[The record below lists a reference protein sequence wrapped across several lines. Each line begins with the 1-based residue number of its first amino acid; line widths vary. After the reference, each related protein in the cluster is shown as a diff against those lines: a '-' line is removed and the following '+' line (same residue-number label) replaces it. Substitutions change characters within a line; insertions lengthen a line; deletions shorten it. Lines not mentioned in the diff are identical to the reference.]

1 MNLLNDIINYVRR
14 IVKTPNNTVISDAL
28 IIDYVNRFYIM
39 DMDARIQLFDYKTR
53 YSFETLP
60 FVDQYNMP
68 YYGIGPYAT
77 QGPGT
82 GHAPLFPQQT
92 EPSSTIAPYPVYQN
106 FLSPAYIN
114 GIEVPLMSDQSSFF
128 RIWPNYLQ
136 PMSPVAIGNG
146 GATYT
151 FQLPFFPALRGHIDP
166 IGEIAHYNSGSIGNT
181 VDFDIPPT
189 SIFAGVYVSSQD
201 ANAAPLLVRDSGQ
214 FFSTNENVGLLKGN
228 CTNAWA
234 IGTNSVNYI
243 TGTVNVTFTANV
255 PTGTSINAQ
264 TYFFQPGMPRSLLYF
279 NNMLTMRPPPDN
291 NYVVE
296 LTAYLSPA
304 SFFNS
309 ANAIPYAYMAEY
321 IARGAARKILSD
333 TGDVEQ
339 FNFYEPLFKEQEQLV
354 WKRSQRQFTSNRT
367 DTIYSSLS
375 GQSPYSNFGQ
385 GT

>member
-1 MNLLNDIINYVRR
+1 
-14 IVKTPNNTVISDAL
+14 
-28 IIDYVNRFYIM
+28 M